1 MGRVGLF
8 LRHWVQC
15 RKSKGDGKET
25 AVIIPPIMHILAGD
39 QRLSDSIIWQIQRN
53 YFLRDGIRAWQDD
66 IVPSDISSNPFMA
79 RAYAQ
84 VVLGYLQ
91 DCVMGTEA
99 GALPFNRNEPIY
111 IVELGAGSGRLAHHF
126 LHQFFPRLNDSPL
139 ADLQVK
145 YVMTDFVPSLLDFWR
160 GHAKFK
166 EWAGNGRLDYA
177 LFDVMAMDNLV
188 LQHSQHTLTPDNC
201 HNPIIFIA
209 NYFFDSIP
217 QDSFVIEDGQ
227 LNHNLLSVYSDE
239 PEPNLD
245 SDGVWDELEL
255 EFEAMPL
262 AERPYAQQPYN
273 DILTSYE
280 ITLPDTV
287 ISFPNI
293 GLDCM
298 RFWQRF
304 GNGRNLWLTADRGHT
319 LPDSLIDQDD
329 PYPNLHGSF
338 SLMVNY
344 HAIGQFVLQNE
355 GQLLQPPH
363 YQDNLQVVGYLLG
376 NQPNATQMTQRAFN
390 EWLIENN
397 PDDYFALKQI
407 VETQYESMSL
417 AQLLSFLRLS
427 VWDATV
433 FVDCFPYL
441 LAQLQEESDAWH
453 EDVYAVI
460 QQVWQQHLPL
470 GETDDL
476 VTKINTLL
484 DFMDDELI

>member
-1 MGRVGLF
+1 
-8 LRHWVQC
+8 
-15 RKSKGDGKET
+15 
-25 AVIIPPIMHILAGD
+25 MHILAGD

-53 YFLRDGIRAWQDD
+53 YFMRDGIRAWQND

-84 VVLGYLQ
+84 LVLGYLQ
-91 DCVMGTEA
+91 DCVQATEA
-99 GALPFNRNEPIY
+99 GTFRFNKSEPIY

-126 LHQFFPRLNDSPL
+126 LHQFFPRLDNSPL

-145 YVMTDFVPSLLDFWR
+145 YVMTDFVPSLLDFWQ
-160 GHAKFK
+160 GHPKL
-166 EWAGNGRLDYA
+166 EGWMENGRLDYA
-177 LFDVMAMDNLV
+177 LFDVAAMGNLT
-188 LQHSQHTLTPDNC
+188 LQHSPRTLTPDNC

-217 QDSFVIEDGQ
+217 QDSFVIEEGQ
-227 LNHNLLSVYSDE
+227 LCHNLISVYSDQ

-245 SDGVWDELEL
+245 SDEIWDKLEL

-262 AERPYAQQPYN
+262 AERPYAHQPYN

-280 ITLPDTV
+280 MALPDTV
-287 ISFPNI
+287 LSFPNI

-298 RFWQRF
+298 RFWQQF

-319 LPDSLIDQDD
+319 LPDSLTDQDD
-329 PYPNLHGSF
+329 PTPNLHGSF

-344 HAIGQFVLQNE
+344 HAISQFVLYNG

-376 NQPNATQMTQRAFN
+376 NQPHAAQMTHRAFN
-390 EWLIENN
+390 EWLVENS
-397 PDDYFALKQI
+397 PDDYFALRQM
-407 VETQYESMSL
+407 VETRYDSMSL

-427 VWDATV
+427 VWDSTV
-433 FVDCFPYL
+433 FVNCFPHL
-441 LAQLQEESDAWH
+441 LARLQDESEAWY
-453 EDVYAVI
+453 EDVHAAL
-460 QQVWQQHLPL
+460 QQVLQHHLPL
-470 GETDDL
+470 SEPDDL
-476 VTKINTLL
+476 TTKINQFFTGLG
-484 DFMDDELI
+484 